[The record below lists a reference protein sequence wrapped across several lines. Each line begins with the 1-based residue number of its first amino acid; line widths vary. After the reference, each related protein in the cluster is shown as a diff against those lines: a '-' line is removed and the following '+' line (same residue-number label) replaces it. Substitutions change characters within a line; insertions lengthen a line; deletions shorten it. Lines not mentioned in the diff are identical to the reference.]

1 MINRGFGWAQP
12 VLDRHLLCCAGLIR
26 LKPPFRTTK
35 VFGSSPSHF
44 TSTKRV
50 AVLAAEP
57 HCPPNLIECLD
68 GGDCQ
73 VLDEC
78 AASGWEG
85 ILQIP
90 DDPIKIHHPLIM
102 AGGSSDRR
110 SSSIDALRSELDNIQ
125 EAEIL
130 VPSRTS
136 VTGDS
141 TPAEGETAET
151 RRGGARRSNSSTRRS
166 EPVSHIRFSDDAG
179 HRRGHPSTHLRLD
192 TDLYPIQSRVEE
204 SQDGPSQPDA
214 SSSGLAGEPEGGES
228 NPGRVS
234 FAAQP
239 VPPPRHRR
247 LRLRG
252 IGGEV
257 KSVAN
262 AAEASARVS
271 RAKDWVARQ
280 RARAKRLRRSPTG
293 RLQTRLAALYQKWIY
308 EGLLRQKPLPPS
320 ADGRHVPLDPG
331 EARRKSLTDERT
343 GKPYI
348 SNFIRSS
355 RYTAWSFLP
364 KQLFFQFSKLANAY
378 FLTIGI
384 LQMIPGLSTTGTYTV
399 CIIIAFGSP
408 EALLTRCRLLV
419 L

>member
-1 MINRGFGWAQP
+1 
-12 VLDRHLLCCAGLIR
+12 
-26 LKPPFRTTK
+26 
-35 VFGSSPSHF
+35 
-44 TSTKRV
+44 
-50 AVLAAEP
+50 
-57 HCPPNLIECLD
+57 
-68 GGDCQ
+68 
-73 VLDEC
+73 
-78 AASGWEG
+78 
-85 ILQIP
+85 
-90 DDPIKIHHPLIM
+90 M

-110 SSSIDALRSELDNIQ
+110 STSIDILRSELDNIQ

-130 VPSRTS
+130 VSPRPSL
-136 VTGDS
+136 TGDS
-141 TPAEGETAET
+141 TPAEGETA
-151 RRGGARRSNSSTRRS
+151 RSGGRTASARRSNSSTRRS
-166 EPVSHIRFSDDAG
+166 EPGAHVRFSDDASR
-179 HRRGHPSTHLRLD
+179 RRGHPSTHLQLD
-192 TDLYPIQSRVEE
+192 TDLYPIQSRVEDTEAARRWRE
-204 SQDGPSQPDA
+204 SREGPSRPDA
-214 SSSGLAGEPEGGES
+214 SSQGLEGEPEAGDS

-239 VPPPRHRR
+239 VVSSPERAPRRRR

-257 KSVAN
+257 KSVAS

-280 RARAKRLRRSPTG
+280 RARTKRLRRSPTG
-293 RLQTRLAALYQKWIY
+293 RLKSRFAALYKKWIY

-320 ADGRHVPLDPG
+320 ADGRHVPLNPVQ
-331 EARRKSLTDERT
+331 ARGKSLTDERT

-355 RYTAWSFLP
+355 RYTLWSFLP

-399 CIIIAFGSP
+399 CIIHLVACSLITVLGLELSQDHCIGSLDP
-408 EALLTRCRLLV
+408 HSHIVDHRPFNGLCCA
-419 L
+419 